1 MFCAVPCRLLHD
13 GTKQGLL
20 GSFAS
25 RIKNFSARHE
35 PRSAAAVLAEAV
47 HSTLRLYDRYE

>member
-1 MFCAVPCRLLHD
+1 MLLISCLCRLLHD

-47 HSTLRLYDRYE
+47 HSTLRLYDR